1 MFFLFPQG
9 HEWMSKRFLTKNT
22 TFKVKEDEEYAVR
35 KKHHGKVMNFLYEY
49 MRMHSHILNC
59 KFYYFYV
66 TLKPYILIK
75 LSLLFLL
82 REGFCPFLEFSLIAM
97 AKAIF
102 EMSTLCF
109 SFLFLDFF

>member
-1 MFFLFPQG
+1 MLYIIFENNINLLINLFFSG
-9 HEWMSKRFLTKNT
+9 TWMSRAFLTKNT

-75 LSLLFLL
+75 LSL
-82 REGFCPFLEFSLIAM
+82 
-97 AKAIF
+97 IF
-102 EMSTLCF
+102 F
-109 SFLFLDFF
+109 